1 MIKTI
6 KHGCLI
12 CNGDVKG
19 NVKAKY
25 FCKKCNILFTHE
37 TLARAGKFDQKP
49 QSESKP
55 EDLDY
60 IGSLE
65 SDKYHHLTCMC
76 AKNIKKENRII
87 FEGKKDAIEKGY
99 RKCGMCTP

>member
-6 KHGCLI
+6 KNGCLI
-12 CNGDVKG
+12 CGGVVKG
-19 NVKAKY
+19 SPKAKY
-25 FCKKCNILFTHE
+25 FCKKCNILFSHE
-37 TLARAGKFDQKP
+37 TLARAGKFK
-49 QSESKP
+49 QSETYKA

-87 FEGKKDAIEKGY
+87 FEGKKDAVKKGY
-99 RKCGMCTP
+99 MKCGMCNP